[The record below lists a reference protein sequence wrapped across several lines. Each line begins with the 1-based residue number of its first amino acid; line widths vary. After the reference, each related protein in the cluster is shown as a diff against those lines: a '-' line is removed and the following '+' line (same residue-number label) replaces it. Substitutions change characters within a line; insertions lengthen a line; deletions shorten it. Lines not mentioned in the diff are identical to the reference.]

1 MNKTVKII
9 LGIAVSLALIYVLK
23 FFKDSNAKEVIDYKI
38 ESPFYSTLDTK
49 IVATGKLNPEEE
61 IELKPQISGIIDEIF
76 VEEGD
81 LVRKGD
87 LIARIR
93 VVPNEQALVSAK
105 SRINSLKLSFDN
117 SQTVFNRNKTLFDK
131 GVISKQDFENSELS
145 LNQSKENYEQ
155 AQDDYQ
161 IIKQG
166 SLSGGSSAN
175 TTIIAQIPGT
185 ILEIPVRE
193 GDQVIQSNNFN
204 AGTTIATVAD
214 MSQMIFE
221 GKVDESEVGKLEEG
235 KEIIVV
241 LGAINEKEF
250 PAVLTFVAPKG
261 IEQNGAV
268 QFTIKADVDIN
279 SSTRIRAGYSANA
292 EIELES
298 KDSVLVIKEA
308 LLQFNRITEKPFV
321 ELLKEN
327 GRFQTKNVEIG
338 LSDGINVE
346 ILEGI
351 EEGDEIKVWNKASE
365 ENNEDEEKM
374 MNNKT
379 SNPMKHIAIALF
391 LLGTL
396 SSFAQKKWTLKECVR
411 SCYRKQYLC

>member
-9 LGIAVSLALIYVLK
+9 LSIAVLLALVYVLK
-23 FFKDSNAKEVIDYKI
+23 YFKDSNAKEIIDYKT
-38 ESPFYSTLDTK
+38 ESPFFSTLDTK

-61 IELKPQISGIIDEIF
+61 IELKPQISGIIDAIF

-81 LVRKGD
+81 LVKKGD

-105 SRINSLKLSFDN
+105 SRINSLKLSFNN
-117 SQTVFNRNKTLFDK
+117 SQTVFNRNKTLFEK

-175 TTIIAQIPGT
+175 TTIVAQIPGT

-235 KEIIVV
+235 KDIIVV

-261 IEQNGAV
+261 VEQNGAV
-268 QFTIKADVDIN
+268 QFTIKADVDID

-338 LSDGINVE
+338 ISDGINVE
-346 ILEGI
+346 IIEGI
-351 EEGDEIKVWNKASE
+351 KEGDEVKIWNKASE
-365 ENNEDEEKM
+365 ENNEDEED
-374 MNNKT
+374 
-379 SNPMKHIAIALF
+379 
-391 LLGTL
+391 
-396 SSFAQKKWTLKECVR
+396 EDDE
-411 SCYRKQYLC
+411 